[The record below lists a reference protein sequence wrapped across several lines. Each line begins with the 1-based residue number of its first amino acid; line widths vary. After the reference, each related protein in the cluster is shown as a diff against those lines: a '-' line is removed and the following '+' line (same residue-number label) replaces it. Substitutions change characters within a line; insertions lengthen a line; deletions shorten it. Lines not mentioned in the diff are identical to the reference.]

1 MSEEHQQR
9 VPPGQYVTEKFPV
22 LHVGSIPP
30 FDRKRWDFR
39 IWGLVES
46 PVKLTYDELRALPV
60 KEVVADIHCVTGW
73 SKLDTRW
80 KGATPQEILRSAR
93 PKSEAAYV
101 LVHGEGGYTTNLPLE
116 ALLDDS
122 VVLAYGYEGEEMSP
136 EHGGPLRLVVPHR
149 YFYKSAKWVRG
160 LELMAEDRPGFW
172 EQRGYHNN
180 ADPWEEERYAVWR
193 LERMKGD
200 LMT

>member
-1 MSEEHQQR
+1 
-9 VPPGQYVTEKFPV
+9 
-22 LHVGSIPP
+22 
-30 FDRKRWDFR
+30 
-39 IWGLVES
+39 
-46 PVKLTYDELRALPV
+46 LTYDELQALPV
-60 KEVVADIHCVTGW
+60 KEMVADIHCVTGW

-80 KGATPQEILRSAR
+80 KGVAPQEIMRLAR
-93 PKSEAAYV
+93 PESEAAYV

-116 ALLDDS
+116 ALLDDD
-122 VVLAYGYEGEEMSP
+122 VVLAYGYEGEELPP
-136 EHGGPLRLVVPHR
+136 ERGGPLRLVVPNR

-180 ADPWEEERYAVWR
+180 ADPWEEERYAGWR

-200 LMT
+200 

>member
-1 MSEEHQQR
+1 MSEAYQQR

-22 LHVGSIPP
+22 LHEGPIPP
-30 FDRKRWDFR
+30 FDRQGWDFKV
-39 IWGLVES
+39 WGLVES
-46 PVKLTYDELRALPV
+46 PLKLAYDELRALSV

-80 KGATPQEILRSAR
+80 KGVAPQEILRSAR
-93 PKSEAAYV
+93 PKSEATYV

-116 ALLDDS
+116 ALLDDD
-122 VVLAYGYEGEEMSP
+122 VVLAYGYEGEELP
-136 EHGGPLRLVVPHR
+136 VEHGGPLRLVVPNR

-160 LELMAEDRPGFW
+160 FELMAEDRPGFW

-180 ADPWEEERYAVWR
+180 ADPWEEERYAGWR

-200 LMT
+200 Q